1 MESDKMKKFIDQ
13 HREGFDNEIPSG
25 DLWSKIDAELGPQES
40 KERTVPIR
48 WLWMTVASAACA
60 VLLMGVFVFLQ
71 DGGTEVIVE
80 TPPTQEQ
87 ETIPSLSLS
96 DISSELAEV
105 EQYYISEVSLRT
117 EELMQYAEAEEYLA
131 EVELLKEEFETLKK
145 EMGRGVDQH
154 KIVEAM
160 IQNYRLRL
168 EILEAL
174 LEELEDNQFEPVNNS
189 RYEA

>member
-1 MESDKMKKFIDQ
+1 MKKFIDQ
-13 HREGFDNEIPSG
+13 HRGGFDNEMPSG

-40 KERTVPIR
+40 IERTVPIR

-71 DGGTEVIVE
+71 DVGTEVVAE
-80 TPPTQEQ
+80 NPPTQAQ
-87 ETIPSLSLS
+87 QTIPSLSLS

-131 EVELLKEEFETLKK
+131 EVELLKEEFESLKK
-145 EMGRGVDQH
+145 EMGRGVDQY